1 MNILYIT
8 HLLNGLLMIAMSVG
22 LGIYLTRKF
31 HLGWKLWWIGAG
43 TFVLSQV
50 AHLPFNFLAL
60 NPFLQGPTLFPLP
73 PTVGLLITALALG
86 LSAGLF
92 EELSRYAMYRWWA
105 KDARSW
111 RTGLLAGAGHGGI
124 EAILLG
130 ILVLYA
136 FIQIIVL
143 QNIGPETVLPAEQL
157 DLARQ
162 EIAQYW
168 SLPWYDSLLGALERA
183 FTIPFHISAS
193 LLVLQAFTRRQSR
206 WLWLAVAWH
215 TAVDALAVY
224 GMSQWGVHVTEAIIG
239 GCAILS
245 ILIIFALRQ
254 PEPEP
259 APIISEPLPQP
270 ITSTELPPAEET
282 PETLDSTRY
291 QS

>member
-43 TFVLSQV
+43 TFILSQV

-60 NPFLQGPTLFPLP
+60 NPFLQGPALFPLP

-168 SLPWYDSLLGALERA
+168 SLPWYDSLLGAVERA

-224 GMSQWGVHVTEAIIG
+224 GMSQWGVYVTEAIIG
-239 GCAILS
+239 GCSILS

-259 APIISEPLPQP
+259 ATITSEPLAQP
-270 ITSTELPPAEET
+270 ISITELPPAEET